1 MLQNTIPVFT
11 ALLAWWLLGERV
23 GAGAA
28 IAIACGL
35 AGVMLVM
42 HPGGEPGDAI
52 GAALAIGGALVS
64 ATAYVTVRQLA
75 RTEDPLVIVFY
86 FPLVVTPLALP
97 WAIVEWVTPT
107 PVEVLLLIAI
117 GITTQA
123 GQVFLTMGLAAD
135 RVARA
140 TTVGYLQVAFAMGWQ
155 LIIFGDVP
163 TLATIAGAALIV
175 AGTLAVARYG
185 AAAPA
190 TPPPTPPPPSA

>member
-1 MLQNTIPVFT
+1 VHPS
-11 ALLAWWLLGERV
+11 
-23 GAGAA
+23 GAGIDPVGVA
-28 IAIACGL
+28 IAL
-35 AGVMLVM
+35 AGAVCS
-42 HPGGEPGDAI
+42 AI
-52 GAALAIGGALVS
+52 
-64 ATAYVTVRQLA
+64 AYITVRSLS
-75 RTEDPLVIVFY
+75 RTEHPLVIVFY